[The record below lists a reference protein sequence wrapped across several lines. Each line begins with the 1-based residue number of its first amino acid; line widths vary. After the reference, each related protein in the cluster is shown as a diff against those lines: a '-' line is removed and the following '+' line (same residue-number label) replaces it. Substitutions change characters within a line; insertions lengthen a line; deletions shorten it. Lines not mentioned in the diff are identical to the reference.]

1 MLNNTHRDNWI
12 DYLRSSI
19 TVLVVAHHC
28 SLAYTTFAS
37 FDANAYINSTHPVV
51 DAQRWIGLDIFENF
65 NDIFFMSLMFF
76 IGGLFLTK
84 SISRKGVAA
93 FLKDRFFRLFL
104 PFLFGVSVLM
114 LLAYF
119 PAYYLAHHDLNIP
132 AYIKDFFTTEQW
144 PVGPPWFI
152 WVLFAFNAIFGISWW
167 LFKNAYL
174 RAGKAIQRMASRPLS
189 FFGLFIA
196 ITWITYVPLTAAIG
210 AGTWT
215 GIGPFDFQLN
225 RVLLYFAYFILGAIT
240 GSGDFQQGLFSRD
253 GALTRHWKMWC
264 VLALIAYTLITLNGI
279 YEPLR
284 NMVIKGMLPPL
295 AAWMIYFTVY
305 VSSCTL
311 SCIAFL
317 TTFRTKS
324 NSTRSWMD
332 SLTANAY
339 MIYLVHY
346 IFVLWTQFIL
356 LPLHAPAGIKFL
368 LSFSTT
374 LVLSWGLSILLRK
387 IKIVQQYI

>member
-51 DAQRWIGLDIFENF
+51 DTQRWIGLDIFENF

-84 SISRKGVAA
+84 SITKKGAAA
-93 FLKDRFFRLFL
+93 FLKDRCFRLFL

-152 WVLFAFNAIFGISWW
+152 WVLFAFNALFGLSWF
-167 LFKNAYL
+167 LFKNVYI
-174 RAGKAIQRMASRPLS
+174 RAGKAIQRLASRPLL
-189 FFGLFIA
+189 FFGLFIG

-225 RVLLYFAYFILGAIT
+225 RILLYFAYFILGVIT
-240 GSGDFQQGLFSRD
+240 GSGNFQQGLFSRD
-253 GALTRHWKMWC
+253 AALTRHWKVWC
-264 VLALIAYTLITLNGI
+264 ILALIAYTLITLNGI

-317 TTFRTKS
+317 TAFRAKINHT
-324 NSTRSWMD
+324 NAWMD

-368 LSFSTT
+368 LSFSGT
-374 LVLSWGLSILLRK
+374 LLLSWGLSIILRK
-387 IKIVQQYI
+387 IKVVRQYI